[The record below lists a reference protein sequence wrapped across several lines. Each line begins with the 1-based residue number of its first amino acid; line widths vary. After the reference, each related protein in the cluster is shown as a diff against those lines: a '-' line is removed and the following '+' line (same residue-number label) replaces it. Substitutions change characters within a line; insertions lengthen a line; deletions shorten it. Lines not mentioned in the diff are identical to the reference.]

1 MNLSKKNCKF
11 IHGKKV
17 LLSITFFILI
27 LAFILSAG
35 CAKTAEHVA
44 VHAAVKVVETYAKNT
59 PQPTPTIDFY
69 KYRSDTYPG
78 TTYNP
83 FTKTCERPQQT
94 QIPITT
100 PTKSIAQRLAET
112 PITPRPTLIP
122 LATPTKSLSQLLQ
135 EGQKTPQPTLFIP
148 KTTPTK
154 SLAQLLLQKEQEAIQ
169 KEQEAADQKAKT
181 IANAID
187 YTNPI
192 TRDFAAGLV
201 KKTSSGN
208 YNIAQICDIWGA
220 IKPRWTYFD
229 DPAGQD
235 YFSPASR
242 TINLGLKGDCDDYA
256 ILNAAVMQSIGGRSR
271 VVTACNSA
279 GCHAYAEV
287 FISYNKADLQ
297 SATNY
302 IGKRYGVNTVY
313 YQGQNPNLIGNG
325 YWLNLDW
332 GANNP
337 GGKFFIDDGTYHVYN
352 PDGVHFTVNSGDI
365 IVSRTV

>member
-69 KYRSDTYPG
+69 KYCSDTYPG

-112 PITPRPTLIP
+112 PITPRQTLIP
-122 LATPTKSLSQLLQ
+122 QTTPTKSLSQLLQ

-154 SLAQLLLQKEQEAIQ
+154 SLAQLLLQKEQEAAD
-169 KEQEAADQKAKT
+169 QEAKS

-187 YTNPI
+187 YKTPTVKN
-192 TRDFAAGLV
+192 FANKQV
-201 KKTSSGN
+201 QRSSSGT
-208 YNIAQICDIWGA
+208 YNIAQICDVWQSINHQ
-220 IKPRWTYFD
+220 WTYVS
-229 DPAGQD
+229 DPPNFN
-235 YFSPASR
+235 YWTSASDS
-242 TINLGLKGDCDDYA
+242 INNGLKGNCADYA
-256 ILNAAVMQSIGGRSR
+256 TLNAAVMQSIGGSSR
-271 VVTACNSA
+271 VVTACAPGGSP
-279 GCHAYAEV
+279 CHAYAEV
-287 FISYNKADLQ
+287 LINPSTSPQTIA
-297 SATNY
+297 NY
-302 IGKRYGVNTVY
+302 ISTRYGNSYTNWHIETDSQGNT
-313 YQGQNPNLIGNG
+313 Q

-332 GANNP
+332 QAKYP
-337 GGKFFIDDGTYHVYN
+337 GGPYFKGDGTYNIHYPN
-352 PDGVHFTVNSGDI
+352 GFHATVTEIG
-365 IVSRTV
+365 